1 MQEQTTWKGH
11 AFTLVVFAGIVV
23 LCSIFF
29 ILGMLVGR
37 AQGEKIALA
46 TVAEAAAENA
56 AERES
61 KNGGDTP
68 ELTFYESVEK
78 NEPAPLEP
86 LPPPSNVVNFQIGA
100 FRQPAD
106 AEKLLDELM
115 RKGFRGFILAP
126 APGDPNPLFRVQAG
140 PYNDDGEVQAVKLR
154 LESAGY
160 EPIIKK

>member
-37 AQGEKIALA
+37 AQGQKIALA
-46 TVAEAAAENA
+46 TVAKTAAEGV
-56 AERES
+56 AEPES
-61 KNGGDTP
+61 KSGAAP
-68 ELTFYESVEK
+68 ELTFYESVKK

-86 LPPPSNVVNFQIGA
+86 PPPSSNVINFQIGA

-106 AEKLLDELM
+106 AEKLLDELK
-115 RKGFRGFILAP
+115 RKAFRGFILAP

-160 EPIIKK
+160 EPMIKK